1 MLLSV
6 VDGGWRRQVWL
17 LRVQDLL
24 RKDETRGQPA
34 GILEFYNN
42 GFGSIVFFVSP
53 GSVYEADYAQTEVS
67 RWISHRKC
75 FQNSFLWLNGWFLT
89 WDNTS
94 CVGSIPAT
102 DKSEIVLA
110 SFKCHLM
117 RLI

>member
-6 VDGGWRRQVWL
+6 VYGGWRRQVWL

-67 RWISHRKC
+67 RWISHQSRQQKM
-75 FQNSFLWLNGWFLT
+75 FPEFL
-89 WDNTS
+89 S
-94 CVGSIPAT
+94 
-102 DKSEIVLA
+102 LA
-110 SFKCHLM
+110 ERLVPHLG
-117 RLI
+117 